1 MLSHNVQGGP
11 RSNNNNQQRG
21 IPMRLHN
28 NVKKRVVKRPAI
40 RSNIIENN
48 RDVQWTSGECLMKI
62 KVIPNIVQQ
71 GRSNDPNLLYWTT
84 LDEVY

>member
-28 NVKKRVVKRPAI
+28 NVKKRVVKRAI
-40 RSNIIENN
+40 PSNIIENN

-62 KVIPNIVQQ
+62 KVTPNIVQQ

-84 LDEVY
+84 LDEV